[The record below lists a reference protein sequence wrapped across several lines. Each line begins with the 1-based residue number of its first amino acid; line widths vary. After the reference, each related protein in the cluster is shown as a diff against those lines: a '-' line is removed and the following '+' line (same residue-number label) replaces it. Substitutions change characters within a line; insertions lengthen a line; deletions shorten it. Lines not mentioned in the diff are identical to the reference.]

1 MGKGG
6 STWGPPSWVLTKW
19 GAEGAVAWIK
29 IIGENEA
36 RGPLKKIYDAAV
48 QRAGKVFQ
56 ILRVQS
62 QNAPVLNTSL
72 ELYKEIMFGK
82 SPLSRRLREMIA
94 VGVSRANECHY

>member
-1 MGKGG
+1 MGKGEG
-6 STWGPPSWVLTKW
+6 DWRPSNRVLTKW
-19 GAEGAVAWIK
+19 GVEGAVAWIK

-36 RGPLKKIYDAAV
+36 QGPLKKIYDAAV

-56 ILRVQS
+56 ILCVQS

-82 SPLSRRLREMIA
+82 SPLSRRLREMVA
-94 VGVSRANECHY
+94 VVVSRANECHY